1 MKTRIA
7 LIHALT
13 MSMQPVTEAFARAW
27 PEAETLNIL
36 DDSLSR
42 DRATMDDLT
51 PAMMKRF
58 DSLLAYAL
66 DIGAEGVVFACSA
79 FGPAIEAARE
89 TTNVPV
95 LKPNEAMFEAAL
107 EQGPQVGL
115 LATFEPSLPPMQ
127 EEFDAL
133 AAARGVELTLHTHCA
148 PDAMQALRDGDE
160 ATHDRIVA
168 EAATALDDC
177 QAIMLAQFSMAP
189 AAEAVRGSV
198 RCPVLTSPDAAV
210 AKLKL
215 LLE

>member
-42 DRATMDDLT
+42 DRATMDDVT
-51 PAMMKRF
+51 PAMTKRF

-79 FGPAIEAARE
+79 FGPSIEAARAA
-89 TTNVPV
+89 TSIPV

-107 EQGPQVGL
+107 ERGPRVGL
-115 LATFEPSLPPMQ
+115 LATFEPSLPPMR

-148 PDAMQALRDGDE
+148 PDAMQALRDGDRE
-160 ATHDRIVA
+160 AHDRIVA

-177 QAIMLAQFSMAP
+177 QVIMLAQFSMAP
-189 AAEAVRGSV
+189 AAGAVRPSV
-198 RCPVLTSPDAAV
+198 DCPVLTSPDAAV
-210 AKLKL
+210 AKLRR

>member
-13 MSMQPVTEAFARAW
+13 MSMDPVTEAFARAW

-42 DRATMDDLT
+42 DRATMDELT

-58 DSLLAYAL
+58 DSLLTYAL
-66 DIGAEGVVFACSA
+66 EVGAEGIVFACSA

-89 TTNVPV
+89 ATAVPV

-107 EQGPQVGL
+107 ETGPLVGL
-115 LATFEPSLPPMQ
+115 LATFEPSLPPMR
-127 EEFDAL
+127 EEFETL
-133 AAARGVELTLHTHCA
+133 AAARGVEIGLRTHCA
-148 PDAMQALRDGDE
+148 PEAMQALRDGDK

-168 EAATALDDC
+168 EAATALADC

-189 AAEAVRGSV
+189 AAKAVRDAV
-198 RCPVLTSPDAAV
+198 HCPVLTSPDAAV
-210 AKLKL
+210 AKLRKML
-215 LLE
+215 G

>member
-13 MSMQPVTEAFARAW
+13 MSMAPVTEAFARAW

-36 DDSLSR
+36 DDSLGR
-42 DRATMDDLT
+42 DRATMDHLT

-58 DSLLAYAL
+58 GTLLAYAL

-89 TTNVPV
+89 ATTVPV
-95 LKPNEAMFEAAL
+95 LKPNEAMFELAL
-107 EQGPQVGL
+107 EAGSRVGL
-115 LATFEPSLPPMQ
+115 LATFEPSLSPMR
-127 EEFDAL
+127 EEFETL
-133 AAARGVELTLHTHCA
+133 AAARSVGVTLHTHCA
-148 PDAMQALRDGDE
+148 PDAMQALRDGDKV
-160 ATHDRIVA
+160 THDRIVA

-189 AAEAVRGSV
+189 AAEMVRSAVS
-198 RCPVLTSPDAAV
+198 CPVLTSPDAAV
-210 AKLKL
+210 AKLKKL
-215 LLE
+215 LG

>member
-1 MKTRIA
+1 MTTRIA

-13 MSMQPVTEAFARAW
+13 MSIQPVTEAFARSW

-42 DRATMDDLT
+42 DRAAMKKLS

-58 DSLLAYAL
+58 ASLLAYAL

-89 TTNVPV
+89 TTEVPV

-107 EQGPQVGL
+107 ERGPRVGL
-115 LATFEPSLPPMQ
+115 LATFEPSIAPMK

-133 AAARGVELTLHTHCA
+133 AAARGLERTLVTHCA
-148 PDAMQALRDGDE
+148 PDAMQALRDGDRE
-160 ATHDRIVA
+160 THDRLVA
-168 EAATALDDC
+168 EAASAFEDC

-189 AAEAVRGSV
+189 AADAVRTRI

-210 AKLKL
+210 ARLKS

>member
-1 MKTRIA
+1 
-7 LIHALT
+7 

-42 DRATMDDLT
+42 DRATMYDLT

-107 EQGPQVGL
+107 ERGPRVGL
-115 LATFEPSLPPMQ
+115 LATFEPSLAPMQ

-133 AAARGVELTLHTHCA
+133 AAARGLELTLQTHCA
-148 PDAMQALRDGDE
+148 PDAMQALRDGD
-160 ATHDRIVA
+160 AAAHDRIVA
-168 EAATALDDC
+168 EAAIALDDC
-177 QAIMLAQFSMAP
+177 QTIMLAQFSMAP
-189 AAEAVRGSV
+189 AAKAVRASV
-198 RCPVLTSPDAAV
+198 HCPVLTSPDSAV
-210 AKLKL
+210 AKLRQL
-215 LLE
+215 LD